1 MNIIQRRAKLSKKET
16 FYKEE
21 KHQEGTKTLL
31 QEIRDW
37 NLDESLS
44 FVRVLS
50 TVRVNIKK
58 LNKII
63 KHIEKEKKR
72 VFEINVCCL
81 ICTYNKLQKK
91 A

>member
-1 MNIIQRRAKLSKKET
+1 MLLKQHPKCEHHTTTCKVIKKKKET

-58 LNKII
+58 NKII
-63 KHIEKEKKR
+63 KHIEKKKK
-72 VFEINVCCL
+72 ESL
-81 ICTYNKLQKK
+81 K
-91 A
+91 